1 MEQNAKMSEQFKL
14 LGTIGPGAAAA
25 DSYASDWFDMADYQR
40 LLVVVSVGDVV
51 ATLTASLEQNTQ
63 AHLDESPTDGAGKAI
78 SGKSVSFSA
87 SNDNKQKM
95 INVRGNDLDK
105 ANNYQHVR
113 VVVANVDS
121 PPGVAGLHVAVWG
134 MPKQQV
140 AAGHN
145 ATVTEVI

>member
-1 MEQNAKMSEQFKL
+1 MEQNAKISEQLKL

-25 DSYASDWFDMADYQR
+25 DEYASDWFDMADYQR

-63 AHLDESPTDGAGKAI
+63 ANLDDSPDVAGKAI
-78 SGKSVSFSA
+78 ASKSVSFSA

-95 INVRGNDLDK
+95 INVRGNELDK
-105 ANNYQHVR
+105 ANSYQHVR

-121 PPGVAGLHVAVWG
+121 PPGVVGLHVAVWG
-134 MPKQQV
+134 LPKQQV
-140 AAGHN
+140 AAGHHTN
-145 ATVTEVI
+145 VTEVV